1 MNVTTFKGQTK
12 LDIVY
17 FKVLPAS
24 KENTDK
30 TSTRIKIRAILK
42 DKKKNHKSAW
52 RRKILRSVSFPYA
65 LN

>member
-1 MNVTTFKGQTK
+1 MNVTTFKGRTK

-30 TSTRIKIRAILK
+30 TSTRMKIRAILK
-42 DKKKNHKSAW
+42 DKKKIINLHGDV
-52 RRKILRSVSFPYA
+52 RFYDLSVF
-65 LN
+65 LTH